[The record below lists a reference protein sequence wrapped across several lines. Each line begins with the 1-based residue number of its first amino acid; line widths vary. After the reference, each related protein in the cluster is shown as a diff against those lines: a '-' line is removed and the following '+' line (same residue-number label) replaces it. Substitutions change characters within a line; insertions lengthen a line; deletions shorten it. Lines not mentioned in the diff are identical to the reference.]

1 MAEDLDVAQLAETLP
16 LDRLP
21 MRDENG
27 EIRHEFVEA
36 ISHAIHDAN
45 TSSLR
50 ATVAELHEADL
61 GDLIAALE
69 PDDRVTLVEL
79 TGADFDFS
87 ALNEVDDT
95 VREEILEE
103 LEPETV
109 AEGVRELE
117 SDDAVELL
125 EGLDEEDQE
134 EILEKLPPSE
144 RDALERSLE
153 YPENSAGRRMQTE
166 FIAVPQG
173 WNAGLAIDYMRDT
186 PDLPDRFYE
195 IYAVDQAQHWQGAI
209 PLDAL
214 LRARRPVPL
223 ADLID
228 EDRRR
233 VSVLDDQGEVARMF
247 GKYNL
252 VAAPVVD
259 TENRLVGVI
268 TIDDV
273 VDVIEEEA
281 DEDLKA
287 LGGVTSDEELS
298 DNVWTIA
305 RGRFNWLLVNL
316 ATAFLASSV
325 LGLFEGQLEKMVA
338 LAVLAPIVASQGGNA
353 ATQTMTVAVRALATR
368 ELGSNNAFRVVM
380 REGLV
385 GLVNGLAFAVITGI
399 AAVASFKIPALG
411 VVIGLAMLCNL
422 VAGALG
428 GILIPMVLERV
439 RAGSGGGVGH
449 LRHHRDRCGRF
460 LFVSWHRDAVV
471 RSEIDGFFARVI
483 VNRTLTRI
491 DDDCGVRL
499 TEAGS
504 GFASRI
510 TRHGWVEHAALAAES
525 RRADRRVAGWAG
537 VSASAGG
544 GFGRPRT
551 DRTASGGSRPSPA
564 CASDTAGIRG
574 AAGRAG

>member
-1 MAEDLDVAQLAETLP
+1 MADDVDVARPAGADHESV

-21 MRDENG
+21 MREADG
-27 EIRHEFVEA
+27 ELNPEFVEA
-36 ISHAIHDAN
+36 VSAAVQAADAAF
-45 TSSLR
+45 LR
-50 ATVAELHEADL
+50 EIVAELHEADL
-61 GDLIAALE
+61 GDLIEALDPE
-69 PDDRVTLVEL
+69 QRPRLVEL
-79 TGADFDFS
+79 TGADFDFA

-125 EGLDEEDQE
+125 EGLDEQDQE
-134 EILEKLPPSE
+134 EILEKLPHSE
-144 RDALERSLE
+144 RVALERRLL

-166 FIAVPQG
+166 FIAVPPDWTVGQ
-173 WNAGLAIDYMRDT
+173 AIDYMRDT

-195 IYAVDQAQHWQGAI
+195 IYAVDSAQHWQGAI
-209 PLDAL
+209 SLDAL

-233 VSVLDDQGEVARMF
+233 VSVMDDQEEVARLF

-298 DNVWTIA
+298 DSVWTIA
-305 RGRFNWLLVNL
+305 KGRFNWLLVNL

-325 LGLFEGQLEKMVA
+325 LGLFEGELEKMVA

-380 REGLV
+380 REAAV
-385 GLVNGLAFAVITGI
+385 GMVNGLAFAIITGV
-399 AAVASFKIPALG
+399 AAVAWFKIPGLG

-428 GILIPMVLERV
+428 GILIPMALERV
-439 RAGSGGGVGH
+439 RADPAVASGT
-449 LRHHRDRCGRF
+449 
-460 LFVSWHRDAVV
+460 FVTTVTDVV
-471 RSEIDGFFARVI
+471 GFFSFLGIA
-483 VNRTLTRI
+483 TL
-491 DDDCGVRL
+491 
-499 TEAGS
+499 
-504 GFASRI
+504 
-510 TRHGWVEHAALAAES
+510 W
-525 RRADRRVAGWAG
+525 
-537 VSASAGG
+537 
-544 GFGRPRT
+544 FGLK
-551 DRTASGGSRPSPA
+551 
-564 CASDTAGIRG
+564 
-574 AAGRAG
+574 